1 MKKISILIL
10 ILSFYIGLSSE
21 IKAIWVP
28 VWDMNTPDKIDNIVA
43 DAVEHNI
50 KHIIAQVRYRGDALY
65 VPNLFSNKY
74 FNPDRR
80 SHLLANDGFD
90 PLQYFLELTGKHNLT
105 LHAWLPVYVVTP
117 HNLEPLCEQ
126 HIYFRYPN
134 LITVDFNR
142 QVMRN
147 DSYEGAY
154 LDPGLPQ
161 VNSYL
166 FAVIMDLVSNYEID
180 GLHLDYVRYPDAN
193 FGYHDIARL
202 RYATETDIMDAESW
216 SLWKEQ
222 QIDNFVKKIYKEA
235 KRVRPKMT
243 ISAAVIDD
251 LQRAREKYSQN
262 WKRWLDDN
270 YIDYVYL
277 MAYTTDNDRLRG
289 NLDKISEF
297 GYNNRIIVGLRA
309 WVSGNINHYP
319 AKQIIDKIE
328 ITRARSFAGFALFSY
343 NGMKENGYFADLKKT
358 LGK

>member
-1 MKKISILIL
+1 MKKISLLIL
-10 ILSFYIGLSSE
+10 ILSIYIGLSSE

-28 VWDMNTPDKIDNIVA
+28 VWDMNTPAKIDSIVA

-50 KHIIAQVRYRGDALY
+50 EHIIAQVRYRGDALY
-65 VPNLFSNKY
+65 VPNLYSNKY

-80 SHLLANDGFD
+80 SHLLENDGFD
-90 PLQYFLELTGKHNLT
+90 PLQYFLELTGKNNLK

-142 QVMRN
+142 HVMRN

-180 GLHLDYVRYPDAN
+180 GLHLDYVRYPDTN

-202 RYATETDIMDAESW
+202 RYATETEIMNAESW

-222 QIDNFVKKIYKEA
+222 QINNFVRKIYINTKQV
-235 KRVRPKMT
+235 KPKL
-243 ISAAVIDD
+243 IVSAAVIDD

-262 WKRWLDDN
+262 WKKWLDEN
-270 YIDYVYL
+270 YIDNVYL
-277 MAYTTDNDRLRG
+277 MAYTTSNARFEEIVDAA
-289 NLDKISEF
+289 SAY
-297 GYNNRIIVGLRA
+297 GYNDRIIVGLRA
-309 WVSGNINHYP
+309 WVSGNAGHYP
-319 AKQIIDKIE
+319 SGQIIDKIKM
-328 ITRARSFAGFALFSY
+328 TRARNFAGFALFSY
-343 NGMKENGYFADLKKT
+343 NGMKENGYFEGLRRI
-358 LGK
+358 LR